1 MTENKAAARVLEHPN
16 GQKRELS
23 QTHKNILLHFVRFGK
38 LFAKT
43 CAVMLTLL
51 GLAAFAGAVQG
62 GRAAHA
68 GGHRGRQLGAGRMVQ
83 PERNGG
89 VLMRGILIDPGCEP
103 KVCKLPDTAQ
113 GLNGFLG
120 GAVQI
125 RRFGQVFAALVYA
138 HQATQAMPN
147 RHYIDRW
154 YYGRLLIVGWR
165 SNRMTDLPHDLAE
178 ELCRK
183 WSSVEVQV

>member
-1 MTENKAAARVLEHPN
+1 
-16 GQKRELS
+16 
-23 QTHKNILLHFVRFGK
+23 
-38 LFAKT
+38 
-43 CAVMLTLL
+43 
-51 GLAAFAGAVQG
+51 
-62 GRAAHA
+62 
-68 GGHRGRQLGAGRMVQ
+68 
-83 PERNGG
+83 
-89 VLMRGILIDPGCEP
+89 MRGILIDPGCEP

-120 GAVQI
+120 GEVQI
-125 RRFGQVFAALVYA
+125 RRFGQVFAALVYT

-147 RHYIDRW
+147 QHYIDRW

-165 SNRMTDLPHDLAE
+165 SNRMTNLPHDLAE

>member
-1 MTENKAAARVLEHPN
+1 
-16 GQKRELS
+16 
-23 QTHKNILLHFVRFGK
+23 
-38 LFAKT
+38 
-43 CAVMLTLL
+43 
-51 GLAAFAGAVQG
+51 
-62 GRAAHA
+62 
-68 GGHRGRQLGAGRMVQ
+68 
-83 PERNGG
+83 
-89 VLMRGILIDPGCEP
+89 MRGILIDPGCEP

-113 GLNGFLG
+113 GLNSFLG

-125 RRFGQVFAALVYA
+125 RRFGQVFAALVYT

-165 SNRMTDLPHDLAE
+165 SNRMTDLPHDLVE

>member
-1 MTENKAAARVLEHPN
+1 MTNVPFTALIKSRGYNKDRLARACGISPSMI
-16 GQKRELS
+16 S
-23 QTHKNILLHFVRFGK
+23 QRI
-38 LFAKT
+38 
-43 CAVMLTLL
+43 
-51 GLAAFAGAVQG
+51 
-62 GRAAHA
+62 
-68 GGHRGRQLGAGRMVQ
+68 
-83 PERNGG
+83 
-89 VLMRGILIDPGCEP
+89 LMRGILIDPGCEP

-120 GAVQI
+120 GEVQV
-125 RRFGQVFAALVYA
+125 RRFGQVFAALVYT

-165 SNRMTDLPHDLAE
+165 SNRMTDLPHALAE

-183 WSSVEVQV
+183 WSSVEAQV

>member
-1 MTENKAAARVLEHPN
+1 
-16 GQKRELS
+16 
-23 QTHKNILLHFVRFGK
+23 
-38 LFAKT
+38 
-43 CAVMLTLL
+43 
-51 GLAAFAGAVQG
+51 
-62 GRAAHA
+62 
-68 GGHRGRQLGAGRMVQ
+68 
-83 PERNGG
+83 
-89 VLMRGILIDPGCEP
+89 MRGILIDPGCEP

-113 GLNGFLG
+113 GLNDFLG

-125 RRFGQVFAALVYA
+125 RRFGQVFAALVYT

-165 SNRMTDLPHDLAE
+165 SNRMTVGWRSNRMTDLPHDLAE